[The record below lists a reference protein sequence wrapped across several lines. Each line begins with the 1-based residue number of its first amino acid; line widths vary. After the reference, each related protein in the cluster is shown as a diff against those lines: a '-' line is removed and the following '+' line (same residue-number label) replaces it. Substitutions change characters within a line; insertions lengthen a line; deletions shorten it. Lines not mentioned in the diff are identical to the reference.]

1 MARDAGPMAAG
12 LLLAEVHAEG
22 SASFLALEALRAA
35 DEHSWKSLAPEMRA
49 HIYAETLRRNIFFN
63 AWGLPG
69 YQLSDTSAAFAS
81 LGEAAVAVLLPLL
94 DDRREAPLSGSQDA
108 TTSRSYGNR
117 VCDYAWI
124 LACDALRRRCVYFR
138 DPMERDAAI
147 AAMRR
152 ELIPEA
158 HTQ

>member
-1 MARDAGPMAAG
+1 MARDAGPTAAP
-12 LLLAEVHAEG
+12 LLLAEVEAEG

-35 DEHSWKSLAPEMRA
+35 DEHSWESVAPGMRA
-49 HIYAETLRRNIFFN
+49 HIYAEALRRNVFFN

-81 LGEAAVAVLLPLL
+81 LGGAAVAALLPLL

-108 TTSRSYGNR
+108 TTSKSYGNR

-124 LACDALRRRCVYFR
+124 LACDALRRRCIYFR
-138 DPMERDAAI
+138 DPRERDVAI
-147 AAMRR
+147 AAMRS
-152 ELIPEA
+152 ELSPES
-158 HTQ
+158 HTR